1 MPKAKKKIPWADSQA
16 KEQLFRDIVAE
27 KVTEDMKPRVV
38 FAMHPELYSEYKKG
52 FGSNYRNLQEAIA
65 KEQAHADQDRNFIEH
80 DLALHPPAPFD
91 GRGHP
96 RWCGSEAERLLMQDI
111 QDGVH
116 KTMKPADL
124 VQSRPEYA
132 RGCTLKTSFAITSTK
147 SLARSAVETTGCL
160 ALRPRNKD
168 AERGDG
174 RDRPNNLQAS

>member
-16 KEQLFRDIVAE
+16 KEQLFRDIVAG

-65 KEQAHADQDRNFIEH
+65 KEQARADQDRNFIEH

-132 RGCTLKTSFAITSTK
+132 PWLHFEDVFCDHIHQIT
-147 SLARSAVETTGCL
+147 RS
-160 ALRPRNKD
+160 
-168 AERGDG
+168 ERG
-174 RDRPNNLQAS
+174 RNYWLSRPKTKK